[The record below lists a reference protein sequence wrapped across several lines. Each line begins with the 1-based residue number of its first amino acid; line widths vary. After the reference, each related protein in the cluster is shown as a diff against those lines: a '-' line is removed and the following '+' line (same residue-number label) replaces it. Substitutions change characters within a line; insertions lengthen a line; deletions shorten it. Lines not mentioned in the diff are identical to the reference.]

1 MAATPPQSDLN
12 RKPPGPKPRAS
23 YLVGL
28 IGRGI
33 QASKSPTMHRSEAA
47 AQGFELTYEL
57 LDFDQRGLP
66 DESLP
71 EVLNEAERR
80 GFAGLNITYPYK
92 QRVLPLLHDLSPE
105 AQAIGAV
112 NTIQLR
118 DGRRIGYNTDAS
130 GFEESFRR
138 GMPGAALNSVVQV
151 GGGGAGAATAFAF
164 LRLGV
169 QRLTIVDIALERA
182 HALATDLQQRFPER
196 EVRAAQDLREIIAG
210 AEGVLNAT
218 PLGMATHPGSAVPA
232 DLLRPSLWVADIVY
246 FPIVTRLLSDAR
258 ALGCRTLDGSGMVI
272 FQAARAFE
280 LFTGRAADGKRMQ
293 RHFET
298 VTGE

>member
-1 MAATPPQSDLN
+1 MVAPMPHYEPHG
-12 RKPPGPKPRAS
+12 KPPGAQPRAT

-28 IGRGI
+28 VGRGI

-47 AQGFELTYEL
+47 AQGFELRYEL
-57 LDFDQRGLP
+57 LDLDERGLP
-66 DESLP
+66 DEALP

-92 QRVLPLLHDLSPE
+92 QRVISLLHELSPE

-112 NTIQLR
+112 NTIQLQ

-130 GFEESFRR
+130 GFEEGFRR
-138 GMPGAALNSVVQV
+138 GMPGAPLNSVLQV

-169 QRLTIVDIALERA
+169 ERLTIVDISFERA
-182 HALATDLQQRFPER
+182 QVLATDLQQRFPGR
-196 EVRAAQDLREIIAG
+196 EVRAGRDVRQMIAAAQ
-210 AEGVLNAT
+210 GVLNAT

-232 DLLRPSLWVADIVY
+232 DVLSSSMWVADIVY
-246 FPIVTRLLSDAR
+246 FPLETQLLSDAR
-258 ALGCRTLDGSGMVI
+258 ARGCRTLDGSGMVI

-280 LFTGRAADGKRMQ
+280 LFTGRPADSARMQ
-293 RHFET
+293 RLFDTDTSE
-298 VTGE
+298 